1 MPTYY
6 LYGTVLTGEAVAA
19 NNRGDNLGNTT
30 TLQKVFHQDDL
41 HTSVSAEAIRFALRY
56 RFQLQDRKNV
66 NRTYDASIGQLDHW
80 DEKRTYWAGVLSGKT
95 EPRIDDDL
103 MGFMDAA
110 AAKQESEDDQTEG
123 SSSEESASLDADPN
137 AEDAGADTQTLQSQ
151 KKKTPRKP
159 RPKGKTTRR
168 ASPLAIGRAVS
179 LRPYRGEM
187 SFNAVS
193 GQKEK
198 GKLSLY
204 SAEMHTTEYQYSF
217 GLNLN
222 DVLVKQHVG
231 DFIDAVI
238 DPPPVAG
245 NHARFAYDFSPA
257 SIVFRFCNAHSSRI
271 QNCFEH
277 DEANRTY
284 TIQRLLQRVISG
296 DIPADE
302 LVIGG
307 ELAETTEGKEL
318 EKLGV
323 KTLKGI
329 KAGAAAIREMIA
341 IKCGGEFKKL
351 TPAKKETE

>member
-1 MPTYY
+1 MATHY

-19 NNRGDNLGNTT
+19 NNRGDTLGNTT
-30 TLQKVFHQDDL
+30 TLQKIFHQDDL

-56 RFQLQDRKNV
+56 RFQLQNQEKV
-66 NRTYDASIGQLDHW
+66 NRTYDASIGKLDHR
-80 DEKRTYWAGVLSGKT
+80 DEKRVYWAAVLKGEE
-95 EPRIDDDL
+95 EPKIDDDL

-110 AAKQESEDDQTEG
+110 AAKQEA
-123 SSSEESASLDADPN
+123 EEEPVP
-137 AEDAGADTQTLQSQ
+137 EPQAGADRPQDELVTDEHPES
-151 KKKTPRKP
+151 KKSSRKP

-168 ASPLAIGRAVS
+168 ASPLAVGRAVS
-179 LRPYRGEM
+179 LRPYRGEI

-222 DVLVKQHVG
+222 DILVKEHIT
-231 DFIDAVI
+231 DFLEAVI

-257 SIVFRFCNAHSSRI
+257 SIVLRLTNGHSSKI

-277 DEANRTY
+277 DESSRTF
-284 TIQRLLQRVISG
+284 TVERLIHRVESG
-296 DIPADE
+296 DIPAME
-302 LVIGG
+302 LIIAG
-307 ELAETTEGKEL
+307 EMSKTPEGLRLKEL
-318 EKLGV
+318 QVPTFFGV
-323 KTLKGI
+323 K
-329 KAGAAAIREMIA
+329 AAADETRRRIA
-341 IKCGGEFKKL
+341 NECGAEY
-351 TPAKKETE
+351 TVVAPKKE